1 MGLAELQV
9 PQQRREPDVGVSR
22 WSKRFSHIWP
32 LVWPAGVTLPAQIVA
47 LWLYARAQHFHRI
60 TDFIFIGRPFSTPL
74 GLAYLSHPSDGYDG
88 QFYYYIARLPFH
100 APPGS
105 FDGTAERYS
114 RILYPALVRVV
125 SLGHVSVIPW
135 AMLGIDLAATTGTV
149 ALLSW
154 LLRERGLPVWLALVG
169 GFYCGFALGTLR
181 DLADPLLGF
190 WLALALVWMQR
201 RRWLLVAGSLAL
213 GLLTRETALTFVVCF
228 AVPLLLER
236 APRRLKIAAKGLRPE
251 SPPARAETKR
261 GQIAALLE
269 RRWVLL
275 GSYFLITFVPYLAWQ
290 VILHQWLGVWGLH
303 DTLFNSS
310 NNLTHIP
317 FIGLKAAPDLHTL
330 VQFALFACVPAVAG
344 VMGGLLTLWERSWH
358 DAPRLAAALGALAY
372 GAAFTLQPG
381 AHWLDIWAPMRLA
394 IPFAVLFP
402 LLLPQTQ
409 RWWRPAWFALLSL
422 MIFSFTL
429 ALAPT

>member
-1 MGLAELQV
+1 MGLAGLQV
-9 PQQRREPDVGVSR
+9 PQRREPGVGVSL
-22 WSKRFSHIWP
+22 WNKRFSHVWP
-32 LVWPAGVTLPAQIVA
+32 LVWPAGVTLPAQIMA
-47 LWLYARAQHFHRI
+47 LWLYARAQHFHHL

-74 GLAYLSHPSDGYDG
+74 GLASLSKPSDGYDG

-114 RILYPALVRVV
+114 RILYPALVRLV

-135 AMLGIDLAATTGTV
+135 AMLGINLAAITGTA

-201 RRWLLVAGSLAL
+201 RQWLLVAGALAL
-213 GLLTRETALTFVVCF
+213 GLLTRETALTFAVCF
-228 AVPLLLER
+228 AVPLVL
-236 APRRLKIAAKGLRPE
+236 A
-251 SPPARAETKR
+251 
-261 GQIAALLE
+261 
-269 RRWVLL
+269 RRWRLL
-275 GSYFLITFVPYLAWQ
+275 AGYIIITFMPYLAWQ
-290 VILHQWLGVWGLH
+290 VFLHQWLGVWGLH

-330 VQFALFACVPAVAG
+330 IQFILFACVPAVAG
-344 VMGGLLTLWERSWH
+344 VIGGLLTLWERPYGKGRLASPGS
-358 DAPRLAAALGALAY
+358 DTLASVGRAPVLHGGRSRVPPTNDPLRLAAALGALAY

-394 IPFAVLFP
+394 VPFAVLFP
-402 LLLPQTQ
+402 LLLPEVQ
-409 RWWRPAWFALLSL
+409 RWWRPAWLALLSL

>member
-1 MGLAELQV
+1 MGIAGLQV
-9 PQQRREPDVGVSR
+9 PQQRQEPGVEESF
-22 WSKRFSHIWP
+22 WSKRFSRIWP
-32 LVWPAGVTLPAQIVA
+32 LIWPAGVTLPAQIAA

-74 GLAYLSHPSDGYDG
+74 GLATLAMPSDGYDG

-114 RILYPALVRVV
+114 RILYPALVRLV
-125 SLGHVSVIPW
+125 SLGHASVIPW
-135 AMLGIDLAATTGTV
+135 AMLGINLAAITGTV

-154 LLRERGLPVWLALVG
+154 LLRERGLPAWLALVG

-190 WLALALVWMQR
+190 WLMLALVWMQR
-201 RRWLLVAGSLAL
+201 RQWLLVAGSLAL

-236 APRRLKIAAKGLRPE
+236 APRRLKIAAEGLRP
-251 SPPARAETKR
+251 SRAEMKHSR
-261 GQIAALLE
+261 IAALLE
-269 RRWVLL
+269 RRWLLL
-275 GSYFLITFVPYLAWQ
+275 GGYFLITFGPYLAWQ
-290 VILHQWLGVWGLH
+290 VVLHQWLGVWGLH

-310 NNLTHIP
+310 NNLTRIP

-330 VQFALFACVPAVAG
+330 IQFILFACVPAVAG
-344 VMGGLLTLWERSWH
+344 VIGGLLTLWECPIR

-372 GAAFTLQPG
+372 GAAFMLQPG

-394 IPFAVLFP
+394 IPLAVLFP
-402 LLLPQTQ
+402 LLLPQSQ
-409 RWWRPAWFALLSL
+409 RWWRPAWLALLAL